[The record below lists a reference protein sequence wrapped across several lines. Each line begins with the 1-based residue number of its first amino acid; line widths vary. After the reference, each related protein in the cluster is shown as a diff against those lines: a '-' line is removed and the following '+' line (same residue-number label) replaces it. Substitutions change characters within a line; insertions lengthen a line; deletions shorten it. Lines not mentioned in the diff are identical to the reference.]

1 MPDAVDIVIA
11 EDHDLVRR
19 AVRRLL
25 EAVDDFRIVGE
36 AADGEEALTLV
47 ERYEPDV
54 AILDLNM
61 PQLNGFEAA
70 QQMQDL
76 PTQPKV
82 IMLTMYSER
91 DLVFRAFDVGCAA
104 YVVKKSVSH
113 ELEDAIRHALDDRYF
128 LSQDLHQ
135 LWSEVQERMGI

>member
-1 MPDAVDIVIA
+1 MPDTVDFVIA

-25 EAVDDFRIVGE
+25 EAVDGFHVVGE
-36 AADGEEALTLV
+36 AADGEEAVRLV
-47 ERYEPDV
+47 KRHKPQV

-61 PQLNGFEAA
+61 PELNGFEAA
-70 QQMQDL
+70 QQMRNL
-76 PTQPKV
+76 PTPRKV

-91 DLVFRAFDVGCAA
+91 DLVFRAFDVGCVA
-104 YVVKKSVSH
+104 YVLKRSVSE

-128 LSQDLHQ
+128 LSQDLHH
-135 LWSEVQERMGI
+135 LWSKVQERLGI